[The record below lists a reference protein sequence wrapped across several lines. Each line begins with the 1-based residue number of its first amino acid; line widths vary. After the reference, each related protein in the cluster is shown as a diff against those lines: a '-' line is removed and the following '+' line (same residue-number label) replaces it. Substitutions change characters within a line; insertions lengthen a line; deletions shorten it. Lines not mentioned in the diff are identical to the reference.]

1 VARKIVWT
9 AEAVANLQAIFD
21 FIARDSEPA
30 AALTISRILDRAEQ
44 AAQFPLSGRTVSE
57 FGIPALR
64 ELFWREYRIFYRVL
78 DEAVV
83 VRGVVYGRRILG
95 QVPGESEK

>member
-44 AAQFPLSGRTVSE
+44 AAQFPLSGRMVPE

-83 VRGVVYGRRILG
+83 VRGVVHGRRILG
-95 QVPGESEK
+95 QGPGESEK